1 MLVTLGSGASIAAG
15 ASQTFQYACNSAQQ
29 IYVRCEESG
38 AGVTTDFF
46 CTVQIGNDVVVN
58 DISFQGLGL
67 LSIITGGGSV
77 SNASQGFKIDLGS
90 HILDGEENLY
100 VTLRNADASGTL
112 DALDVSAI
120 VNEGGVYQP
129 LKYTNYS
136 DTVFTDTNTL
146 SVYAWGDS
154 ALDEVSDVMTIRNQ
168 SYSSAPQILSG
179 CNVTFCNS
187 WASGSNGGTD
197 WQNIATMAQNQVPLN
212 TSINYPS
219 GTAVDGVICVS
230 AMDRQPS
237 KAQASRAQGQ
247 AVLSSM
253 TPAERKAL

>member
-15 ASQTFQYACNSAQQ
+15 ATQTFQYACNSVQQ

-38 AGVTTDFF
+38 AGVTTDFY

-58 DISFQGLGL
+58 DISFQGLCL
-67 LSIITGGGSV
+67 LSSITGGGHEG
-77 SNASQGFKIDLGS
+77 NGGQAFKIDLGS

-100 VTLRNADASGTL
+100 VQLRNADASGAL

-129 LKYTNYS
+129 LKYTNYA

-146 SVYAWGDS
+146 SIYAWS
-154 ALDEVSDVMTIRNQ
+154 ASVIDEDTSVFTVRNQ
-168 SYSSAPQILSG
+168 SYSSAPQIQSG

-187 WASGSNGGTD
+187 WATNSNGGVE
-197 WQNIATMAQNQVPLN
+197 WKYIATMAQNQVPMN
-212 TSINYPS
+212 TSVNYS
-219 GTAVDGVICVS
+219 STDVDGVICIS
-230 AMDRQPS
+230 AMDRLPS
-237 KAQASRAQGQ
+237 KAQASKAQGR

-253 TPAERKAL
+253 TTAERKAL